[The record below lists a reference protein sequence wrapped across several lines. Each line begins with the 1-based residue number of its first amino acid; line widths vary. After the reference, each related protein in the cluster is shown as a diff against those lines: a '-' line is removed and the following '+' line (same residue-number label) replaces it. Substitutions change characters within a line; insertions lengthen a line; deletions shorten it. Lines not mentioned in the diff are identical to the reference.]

1 MGARIYAGLDLHYAE
16 VLHVAGHGRESPGRH
31 TASHSQ
37 RCAPL
42 SAHHS
47 AQGASMFVTDAELHQ
62 LFNLLDGTLY
72 AMRLSA
78 YCTRSM
84 RRSAG
89 ISLVVPGGDF
99 RLCACPSG
107 CGGGS
112 GGSVSISSQRS
123 YDMVMMILQ
132 PITSRLHHVSWTRW
146 SLGSRGGRCT
156 IGFFRLADALA
167 GDVTKGTQTISPTGI
182 AATAATGNGHQ
193 PAPTTSKGQIRPR
206 PLPQNTMKH

>member
-1 MGARIYAGLDLHYAE
+1 
-16 VLHVAGHGRESPGRH
+16 
-31 TASHSQ
+31 
-37 RCAPL
+37 
-42 SAHHS
+42 
-47 AQGASMFVTDAELHQ
+47 
-62 LFNLLDGTLY
+62 
-72 AMRLSA
+72 MRLSA

-89 ISLVVPGGDF
+89 ISLVVPGGDSALCVPI
-99 RLCACPSG
+99 RLWRR
-107 CGGGS
+107 GS

-146 SLGSRGGRCT
+146 SLGAGAGDVQSVFSG
-156 IGFFRLADALA
+156 LADALA

-193 PAPTTSKGQIRPR
+193 PAPTTSEGQIRPR